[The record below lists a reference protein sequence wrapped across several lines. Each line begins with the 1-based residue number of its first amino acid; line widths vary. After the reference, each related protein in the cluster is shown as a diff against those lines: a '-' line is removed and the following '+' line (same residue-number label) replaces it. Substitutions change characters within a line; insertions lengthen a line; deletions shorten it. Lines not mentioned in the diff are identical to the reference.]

1 MASLHRLA
9 RMMAMLTTA
18 LARVRRLERHCHEK
32 QCECLKNLEL
42 QLERLKIRL
51 ETYAFLGAKIP
62 SMLRDVKETLIDARN
77 LLREV
82 DDPMV
87 ASILIELGNE
97 AERLLTELSL

>member
-1 MASLHRLA
+1 MSHLQRLA

-18 LARVRRLERHCHEK
+18 LARVRRLERRCHSE
-32 QCECLKNLEL
+32 ECAYLKNLEL

-51 ETYAFLGAKIP
+51 ETYAFIGAKIP
-62 SMLRDVKETLIDARN
+62 SMLRDVKQTLIEARG

-87 ASILIELGNE
+87 ASILIELSNE
-97 AERLLTELSL
+97 VERLFTELHL